1 MMTTTTPKPREGQ
14 VAGFPK
20 EQAVMLTES
29 NAYRA
34 KSIRRTGTDEAP
46 VLFHFRKRCM
56 GMHSYVHT
64 IEAADGT
71 EREIRPS
78 DFKNWEITGCRYP
91 GYLEDLYGSACS
103 AYRWNSFDPEERAQ
117 TDICRHEE
125 QLCADLT
132 SIPEEKREQY
142 KEGYRK
148 HLAGLF
154 GSLSRC
160 ASPAVTGPAGFDRRK
175 QEKAEQ
181 ACQNRQEE
189 FENWRE
195 RFLAAMKRMQEEAR
209 PEEEKLEAAWKSL
222 KRDIADSV
230 RTIHELDTGKIRGY
244 NRALFV
250 SSILNKVMTYVN
262 RGEVETVQKAVD
274 FIRICNAGVKKPV
287 ITPRNRFFQFPEMA
301 ARLREKMQASREEEN
316 SEILFEGG
324 RLVWNRQADR
334 LQILFDGIPDDARR
348 RELKSNGFRWSPK
361 NKAWQRQ
368 LTMNAV
374 RAAKRMLDLQDV

>member
-1 MMTTTTPKPREGQ
+1 MTTTMTPKFREGQ
-14 VAGFPK
+14 VADFPK
-20 EQAVMLTES
+20 EQAVALTER

-34 KSIRRTGTDEAP
+34 KSIRRTGTDESP
-46 VLFHFRKRCM
+46 VLFHFRKHST

-64 IEAADGT
+64 MEAADGT
-71 EREIRPS
+71 EQEIRPA
-78 DFKNWEITGCRYP
+78 DFKDWEFVESRYP
-91 GYLEDLYGSACS
+91 GYLEDLHGSACS
-103 AYRWNSFDPEERAQ
+103 AYRWNSFDPEERAR
-117 TDICRHEE
+117 TDIYRHER
-125 QLCADLT
+125 QLCADLL

-148 HLAGLF
+148 RLADWF

-181 ACQNRQEE
+181 ACQNKQEE
-189 FENWRE
+189 LESWRE
-195 RFLAAMKRMQEEAR
+195 RFLAAMKRMQDKAR
-209 PEEEKLEAAWKSL
+209 PEEEKQEETWQSL
-222 KRDIADSV
+222 KKDIADSA
-230 RTIHELDTGKIRGY
+230 RTVLELDTGKIRGY

-262 RGEVETVQKAVD
+262 RGEVEIVQKAVD
-274 FIRICNAGVKKPV
+274 FIRNCNEGVKKPV

-301 ARLREKMQASREEEN
+301 ARVRERLLAAREEEN
-316 SEILFEGG
+316 NEIRFDGG

-334 LQILFDGIPDDARR
+334 LQILFDDIPDDARR
-348 RELKSNGFRWSPK
+348 KELKSNGFRWSPK

-374 RAAKRMLDLQDV
+374 RAAKRMLNLQNT

>member
-1 MMTTTTPKPREGQ
+1 
-14 VAGFPK
+14 
-20 EQAVMLTES
+20 
-29 NAYRA
+29 
-34 KSIRRTGTDEAP
+34 
-46 VLFHFRKRCM
+46 
-56 GMHSYVHT
+56 
-64 IEAADGT
+64 
-71 EREIRPS
+71 
-78 DFKNWEITGCRYP
+78 
-91 GYLEDLYGSACS
+91 
-103 AYRWNSFDPEERAQ
+103 
-117 TDICRHEE
+117 
-125 QLCADLT
+125 
-132 SIPEEKREQY
+132 
-142 KEGYRK
+142 
-148 HLAGLF
+148 
-154 GSLSRC
+154 
-160 ASPAVTGPAGFDRRK
+160 
-175 QEKAEQ
+175 
-181 ACQNRQEE
+181 
-189 FENWRE
+189 
-195 RFLAAMKRMQEEAR
+195 MKRMQEEAR

-301 ARLREKMQASREEEN
+301 VRVREKMQASRQEEN

-374 RAAKRMLDLQDV
+374 RAAKRMLNLQDV

>member
-1 MMTTTTPKPREGQ
+1 
-14 VAGFPK
+14 
-20 EQAVMLTES
+20 MLTES

-34 KSIRRTGTDEAP
+34 ESIRRTGTDEAP

-64 IEAADGT
+64 IEGADGT
-71 EREIRPS
+71 EQEIRPS
-78 DFKNWEITGCRYP
+78 DFKDWEITGCRYP
-91 GYLEDLYGSACS
+91 GYLEGLYGSACS
-103 AYRWNSFDPEERAQ
+103 AYRWNSFDLEERAQ

-148 HLAGLF
+148 RLADLF

-160 ASPAVTGPAGFDRRK
+160 ASPAVTGPAGFDCRK

-181 ACQNRQEE
+181 ACRNKQEE

-209 PEEEKLEAAWKSL
+209 PEEEKQEAAWKIL
-222 KRDIADSV
+222 KRDIADSAL
-230 RTIHELDTGKIRGY
+230 TIHELDTGKIRGY

-274 FIRICNAGVKKPV
+274 FIRTCNADVKKPI

-301 ARLREKMQASREEEN
+301 ARVREKMQASRQEEN

-324 RLVWNRQADR
+324 RLVWNRQIDR

-348 RELKSNGFRWSPK
+348 KELKSSGFRWSSK
-361 NKAWQRQ
+361 HKAWQRQ

-374 RAAKRMLDLQDV
+374 RAAKRLLNLQNA